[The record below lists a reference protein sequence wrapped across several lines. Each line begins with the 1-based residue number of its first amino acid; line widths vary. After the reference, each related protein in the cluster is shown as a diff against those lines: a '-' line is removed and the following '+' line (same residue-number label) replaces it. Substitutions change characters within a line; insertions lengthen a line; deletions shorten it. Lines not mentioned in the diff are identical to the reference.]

1 MDDRSID
8 DLEEQLITTLR
19 VLGVLFGARSAEHAA
34 WARAAMPAD
43 AVDHYLGAWKE
54 GRRRNWK
61 DLQRMGQRIRAASGD
76 DALAWQSRLAQ
87 LELLSGTQVADIKP
101 TTQTGPL

>member
-19 VLGVLFGARSAEHAA
+19 VLGGLFGARSAEHAE
-34 WARAAMPAD
+34 WARTAMPAD
-43 AVDHYLGAWKE
+43 AVDHYMLAWKE
-54 GRRRNWK
+54 GRRRSWR

-76 DALAWQSRLAQ
+76 EGLAWQSRLAQ
-87 LELLSGTQVADIKP
+87 LESLSGTHVADIMP
-101 TTQTGPL
+101 TTRAGAL

>member
-8 DLEEQLITTLR
+8 DLEQQLITSLR
-19 VLGVLFGARSAEHAA
+19 VLGVLFGSRSAEHAE
-34 WARAAMPAD
+34 WARSTMSAD
-43 AVDHYLGAWKE
+43 AAEHYILAWKE

-76 DALAWQSRLAQ
+76 EGLAWQSRLAQ
-87 LELLSGTQVADIKP
+87 LELLSGTQVTDIMP
-101 TTQTGPL
+101 TTRSGAL

>member
-19 VLGVLFGARSAEHAA
+19 VLGGLFGARTAEHAQ
-34 WARAAMPAD
+34 WARSAMPAD
-43 AVDHYLGAWKE
+43 AVDHYMLAWKE
-54 GRRRNWK
+54 GRRRSWK

-76 DALAWQSRLAQ
+76 EGLAWQSRLAQ
-87 LELLSGTQVADIKP
+87 LELLSGTHVADIMP
-101 TTQTGPL
+101 TTRAGAL